1 MLYTTRSKF
10 ISSLLLVALL
20 VGLVSIYTGRQLL
33 YKTVLREA
41 ESRISLDLNAAR
53 RIYQGK
59 TDTVSTALSIA
70 SLDGEFR
77 GSILEKESEKLTRK
91 LRVIARKTGLDFAGV
106 ASADGVVISRIGPIG
121 PAARVNRSAS
131 NNPLVRYVI
140 RHGSNIAGT
149 VLCSTAPFSCPRTL
163 PSPSRLASS

>member
-131 NNPLVRYVI
+131 NNWSGMLSDT
-140 RHGSNIAGT
+140 GLT
-149 VLCSTAPFSCPRTL
+149 
-163 PSPSRLASS
+163 